1 VALDW
6 DVEAHHIVAPHYFS
20 PQPAVQSQVIE
31 LRPNNQV
38 FPVDKRLLRQMIHL
52 SFDQRRKKI
61 RSTLKRVP
69 RRLSRIK
76 GWHTQRW
83 KKAIESI
90 QDLEILDAR
99 PEELT
104 MDDWIELARK
114 VEKGSI

>member
-1 VALDW
+1 
-6 DVEAHHIVAPHYFS
+6 
-20 PQPAVQSQVIE
+20 
-31 LRPNNQV
+31 
-38 FPVDKRLLRQMIHL
+38 MIHL
-52 SFDQRRKKI
+52 TFDQRRKKI